1 MEKTYALITGASQ
14 GIGQAIAHELAQRGV
29 SLLLVALPDS
39 HLEQTCADLR
49 NRFPQVEVHALPA
62 DLTREEDIKAVAER
76 CYREGW
82 ALRYLINN
90 AGMGFTGPYESYS
103 YEFYEKVL
111 HLNVM
116 ATARLTRLLLPLLRK
131 NTPACIL
138 NMASMAAYFQMPYK
152 VLYSSS
158 KAFVYHFSLSLREEL
173 RGTGVSVTVVC
184 PGGVL
189 TNPEVR
195 QTIERLGRLGAAFSL
210 EPQTVA
216 RSAVNAMLRRKSEHV
231 PGFWVSLYAQLRHLF
246 PKGWIRRALG
256 WVFRRKF
263 AAQSKVERHEKVV

>member
-14 GIGQAIAHELAQRGV
+14 GIGQAIAYELAQRGV

-39 HLEQTCADLR
+39 HLEQTCSRLQSL
-49 NRFPQVEVHALPA
+49 FPEIEVHALPA
-62 DLTREEDIKAVAER
+62 DLTREEDIRAIAAR
-76 CYREGW
+76 CYQEGW

-90 AGMGFTGPYESYS
+90 AGMGFTGTYESYS

-111 HLNVM
+111 QLNVM

-131 NTPACIL
+131 HAPAYIL

-152 VLYSSS
+152 VIYSSS

-173 RGTGVSVTVVC
+173 RGSGVSVTVVC

-195 QTIERLGRLGAAFSL
+195 QTIEHLGRLGAAFSL
-210 EPQTVA
+210 EPQVVA
-216 RSAVNAMLRRKSEHV
+216 RSAVKAMLRRKSEHV
-231 PGFWVSLYAQLRHLF
+231 PGFWVSLYAKLRHLL
-246 PKGWIRRALG
+246 PKSWVRRALG

-263 AAQSKVERHEKVV
+263 AVQSNATYEKLV